1 MRGIVILAVFSLLAS
16 PSAAD
21 AKVRRKA
28 LPLRAVASDPAAF
41 IPPADADIER
51 SFWDV
56 VYRLERRQTGSAE
69 ADPLADAMRVEVA
82 GLRAEERLAVM
93 RLFLA
98 AYHHYEG
105 KEDGT
110 LAEALRSRHDERFA
124 DRLRDF
130 AILSRRLRET
140 RSDSSAG
147 QLFARVRALAG
158 PGAPGLELSRRLAEA
173 DPANSAVLTRLA
185 MDLADTGDLRGSVEA
200 AQKAISVSSDSPR
213 AHTVL
218 ASAKYQLR
226 EYAAA
231 NAAANEALSRD
242 PGDKLAYNIVT
253 LTQDRLPAAMQAPEI
268 SPLDMT
274 DDPAAPRKD
283 ALGGSFAPPAP
294 GAAAAARN
302 LAEEARVSLRSGD
315 YQRADDLATQA
326 LEKDPGSV
334 AALFRRARARMRR
347 EQLDEAYSDTSKALE
362 IMGSSPNANL
372 LILHSSILNRLGR
385 SAEGLAAAERALS
398 LNPGSDR
405 SVSGALFQKAWGL
418 AGTGDRRGSLKTL
431 AQAARLN
438 QRYVPFY
445 QEAKSQPED
454 QDLTLVFA
462 SDWLA
467 QEAPPARQEEPAK
480 AAGLGELLGPRRTML
495 ILVFSLLG
503 GGLIAFGFVRSAL
516 ASRTVTA
523 EVVPGLPGA
532 PAPAANGLLAG
543 TYRLGRRI
551 GSGGMGLVY
560 EAMDVNLE
568 RRVAIKKMREEI
580 GADPRERE
588 RFLREARTVAALK
601 HPNIV
606 EIHAVVG
613 DGQDVYLVF
622 EHVDGHT
629 VTEYL
634 QAYRRIPFD
643 QAVRIVMG
651 VSAALDY
658 AHARGVVH
666 RDLKPSNIMITR
678 EGVVKV
684 MDFGIARQAK
694 DTLSAM
700 SSTETISGTP
710 QYMPPE
716 QEAGS
721 VRGESDVYSLGVC
734 LYEMVSGAL
743 PFQGVGV
750 NMSINKAKR
759 AYPALTHIVAD
770 LPPGTDQ
777 VMDWALDPDPERRL
791 KTPQKFSQALQD
803 LLQPRV
809 GLKPPDQLPS
819 A

>member
-1 MRGIVILAVFSLLAS
+1 MRGIVILAVLAAMAA
-16 PSAAD
+16 PPVSAAK
-21 AKVRRKA
+21 ARRKPA
-28 LPLRAVASDPAAF
+28 PARAVLADPAAF
-41 IPPADADIER
+41 IPPDDADIER
-51 SFWDV
+51 SFWEV
-56 VYRLERRQTGSAE
+56 VYRLERRQTGSTE
-69 ADPLADAMRVEVA
+69 ADPLADAMRIEVA
-82 GLRAEERLAVM
+82 GLKAEERLAVM

-98 AYHHYEG
+98 ATHHYDG
-105 KEDGT
+105 MEDGT
-110 LAEALRSRHDERFA
+110 LVEALRQRHEERFS

-130 AILSRRLRET
+130 AILSSRLRENGGA
-140 RSDSSAG
+140 SAG
-147 QLFARVRALAG
+147 KLFARVRALAG
-158 PGAPGLELSRRLAEA
+158 PGAAGLELSRRLADA
-173 DPANSAVLTRLA
+173 DPGNASVLTRLS
-185 MDLADTGDLRGSVEA
+185 MDLADTGDLQGSVEA
-200 AQKAISVSSDSPR
+200 AEKAIAVSSDSPR
-213 AHTVL
+213 ARTAL
-218 ASAKYQLR
+218 ASAKYQLKDFPG
-226 EYAAA
+226 A

-242 PGDKLAYNIVT
+242 PGDKVAYAIVT
-253 LTQDRLPAAMQAPEI
+253 LTQDRLPAARKAAES
-268 SPLDMT
+268 SPLDLA
-274 DDPAAPRKD
+274 DDTGGTRRD
-283 ALGGSFAPPAP
+283 AVGGAIAPPLP
-294 GAAAAARN
+294 GAAAAARD
-302 LAEEARVSLRSGD
+302 LAEEARASLRGGD
-315 YQRADDLATQA
+315 FERADELATKA
-326 LEKDPGSV
+326 LEKDPNSV

-347 EQLDEAYSDTSKALE
+347 EQLDEAYSDTARALE
-362 IMGSSPNANL
+362 LMGPAPSPIL
-372 LILHSSILNRLGR
+372 LTLHAGILNRLGR
-385 SAEGLAAAERALS
+385 SAEGLAAAERALT

-405 SVSGALFQKAWGL
+405 SVSGAMFQKAWGL
-418 AGTGDRRGSLKTL
+418 AGTGDRRGAMKTL

-445 QEAKSQPED
+445 QEAKSQPEE

-467 QEAPPARQEEPAK
+467 QESVPSRGGEPEK
-480 AAGLGELLGPRRTML
+480 AQSLGELLGPRRTML

-503 GGLIAFGFVRSAL
+503 GGLIAFGLVRSAL
-516 ASRTVTA
+516 SSRAAAT
-523 EVVPGLPGA
+523 EPVPAA

-551 GSGGMGLVY
+551 GSGGMGLVF
-560 EAMDVNLE
+560 EALDVNLE

-651 VSAALDY
+651 VTAALDY

-694 DTLSAM
+694 DTLSALH
-700 SSTETISGTP
+700 STETISGTP

-734 LYEMVSGAL
+734 LYEMVAGVL

-759 AYPALTHIVAD
+759 AYSMLSHMVPD

-777 VMDWALDPDPERRL
+777 VMDWALDPDPDRRL

-803 LLQPRV
+803 LLQPRI
-809 GLKPPDQLPS
+809 GLKPPDQIAS